1 MNRIQGIKRRETF
14 FPGNVRVRETGGEE
28 SSRII
33 EGVAIVFNS
42 QSEPLYEDDELEIR
56 EVIAPEAVTRELL
69 DASTILMTLYHDN
82 RRLLARSL
90 RGSGS
95 LTYEIRDDGVH
106 FSFEAPDTEDG
117 RVALEA
123 IRRGDITGCSFA
135 FTVNYGDRSEVERQ
149 SETRDG
155 KEYVVYTV
163 KQMRSV
169 HDFTL
174 TPLPAYPQTEA
185 QTTRAIE
192 EEFRAGQLEQEK
204 ARRRQ
209 RTIEELFSKSREF

>member
-135 FTVNYGDRSEVERQ
+135 FTVNYGDRTEVERQ

-163 KQMRSV
+163 KRMR
-169 HDFTL
+169 
-174 TPLPAYPQTEA
+174 
-185 QTTRAIE
+185 
-192 EEFRAGQLEQEK
+192 
-204 ARRRQ
+204 
-209 RTIEELFSKSREF
+209 

>member
-14 FPGNVRVRETGGEE
+14 FPGNVRVREKGGEE

-163 KQMRSV
+163 KR
-169 HDFTL
+169 TL